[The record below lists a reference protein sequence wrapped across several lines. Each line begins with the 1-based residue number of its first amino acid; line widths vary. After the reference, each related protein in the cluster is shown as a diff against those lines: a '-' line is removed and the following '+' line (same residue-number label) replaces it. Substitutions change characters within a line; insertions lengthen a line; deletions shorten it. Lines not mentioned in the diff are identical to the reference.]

1 MSNYL
6 DSADTDDEGDKK
18 VTEKK
23 TFTETEIVQ
32 AKESAVALKTLGNE
46 AFSAQNFEEAVEKYT
61 LALNALKAV
70 SLPKDPIIL
79 LNRSASYLGL
89 KRYVPALNDAN
100 HAAEIDPTNWK
111 AHWRKGVSLMSMSK
125 RAFRTKQ
132 AIAAFEECLTCGTL
146 PENKIGEAKNEL
158 QKAKARA
165 EQQDSETPPAEL
177 SNCVPS

>member
-1 MSNYL
+1 MMKEWLNLVDRDVFWIWKKHLTYFCYFILFVLSLRDFLNSLPTMSNYL

-79 LNRSASYLGL
+79 LNRSAS
-89 KRYVPALNDAN
+89 
-100 HAAEIDPTNWK
+100 
-111 AHWRKGVSLMSMSK
+111 
-125 RAFRTKQ
+125 
-132 AIAAFEECLTCGTL
+132 
-146 PENKIGEAKNEL
+146 
-158 QKAKARA
+158 
-165 EQQDSETPPAEL
+165 
-177 SNCVPS
+177 